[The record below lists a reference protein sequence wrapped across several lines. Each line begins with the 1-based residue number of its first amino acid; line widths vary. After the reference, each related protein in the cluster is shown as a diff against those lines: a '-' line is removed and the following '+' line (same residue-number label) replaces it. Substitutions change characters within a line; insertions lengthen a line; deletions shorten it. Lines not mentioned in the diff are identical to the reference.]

1 VRESEADA
9 TARLLERLL
18 TDPMFRRA
26 FRRDPVG
33 ASRQAGLDSV
43 ADEMAL
49 TAGKAMDTLDVRE
62 SRSSLAGVLMAAAFE
77 GVGAYDFSENFVSH
91 LSGVPDHVE
100 QVLSRVNLPAVPS
113 GLAVADAQAAE
124 PPGAAPDRIAAA
136 EPVAAAQVAGE
147 FKAITPDQVDQA
159 HAASEPVDPGQL
171 GAEGSGGAPSAE
183 TLALLQN
190 KNVTLDSTGIAD
202 FKAGKMDPRIAS
214 VLTAIARDHRITV
227 SAAISD
233 HDRLT
238 TGGSVSN
245 HFYGRAVDIATVD
258 GQPVGPGN
266 DAARQIATALEQ
278 LDPSIRPS
286 EIGSPWALPG
296 AAYFTDGAHQ
306 NHLHIAFDD
315 PIAPSWQAPQDGAA
329 GVPDAAAVPDDSSAP
344 DDSDGDDGGDSDESS
359 EPGGLEDPGG
369 DTDAEADQESDG
381 DGGDEDD
388 DSVSDDASDEQ
399 ENDENSSDSSDGD
412 DSDGDSSD
420 SGDGGDGLPDGSGV
434 DLGDVDGS
442 YPGDDASQAQIAAWM
457 GAQAE
462 KRGIPP
468 ELPVMA
474 GLVESGL
481 RNLDGGDADSV
492 GFFQMRVGIWN
503 TGDYAGYP
511 DQAELQ
517 LKWFLDQ
524 AAAVKE
530 QRIAA
535 GKPVDDP
542 GSYGDWIA
550 DVERPAAQ
558 YRGRYQLRLEEARGL
573 LKAGA
578 SSGSNASGDGVA
590 EQVDAVAGGGSSSAG
605 RRALAAVA
613 AAKSEL
619 GTPYLWG
626 GSSPETGFDC
636 SGLVQWAYAK
646 VGIQIPRTSEQQ
658 ILASNGHAVD
668 RHHLIAGDLVFFR
681 DSGGDVHHV
690 GISLGGDKFINAPH
704 TGDVVKVASLDEPYY
719 AQQFAGGRRFDM
731 SGGQKAEWVAASA
744 GAAEGSAP
752 GIDPASVEEA
762 EAALARDAAE
772 VNRPGTLL
780 FRALQV
786 QELHKEDLGLS

>member
-1 VRESEADA
+1 
-9 TARLLERLL
+9 
-18 TDPMFRRA
+18 
-26 FRRDPVG
+26 
-33 ASRQAGLDSV
+33 
-43 ADEMAL
+43 
-49 TAGKAMDTLDVRE
+49 
-62 SRSSLAGVLMAAAFE
+62 
-77 GVGAYDFSENFVSH
+77 
-91 LSGVPDHVE
+91 VPDHVE
-100 QVLSRVNLPAVPS
+100 QVLSRVNLPAIPS
-113 GLAVADAQAAE
+113 GLGVAEAQAAE
-124 PPGAAPDRIAAA
+124 PPGSASDRIAVA
-136 EPVAAAQVAGE
+136 EPVAAAQVAGQ
-147 FKAITPDQVDQA
+147 FRAITPDQVA
-159 HAASEPVDPGQL
+159 ESHTASAPERVDPGQL
-171 GAEGSGGAPSAE
+171 GAEGSGGPPSAQ
-183 TLALLQN
+183 TLALLEN

-214 VLTAIARDHRITV
+214 VLTTIARDHRITV

-266 DAARQIATALEQ
+266 EAARQIAIALEQ

-306 NHLHIAFDD
+306 NHLHVAFDD
-315 PIAPSWQAPQDGAA
+315 PIAPSWEPQQD
-329 GVPDAAAVPDDSSAP
+329 DAAAAPDVAAGPDD
-344 DDSDGDDGGDSDESS
+344 SS

-381 DGGDEDD
+381 DGGDEEN
-388 DSVSDDASDEQ
+388 DSVSDDPSDEQ

-412 DSDGDSSD
+412 DSDSSDSDNSDNSDSSD
-420 SGDGGDGLPDGSGV
+420 SGDAGLNGSGV

-442 YPGDDASQAQIAAWM
+442 YPGDDASQAQVAAWM

-462 KRGIPP
+462 KHGLPP

-481 RNLDGGDADSV
+481 RNLNYGDADSV
-492 GFFQMRVGIWN
+492 GFFQMRVSIWN
-503 TGDYAGYP
+503 QGDYAGYP
-511 DQAELQ
+511 DNPELQ
-517 LKWFLDQ
+517 LKWFLDK

-530 QRIAA
+530 QRVAA

-542 GSYGDWIA
+542 GSYGEWVA
-550 DVERPAAQ
+550 DVENPAGA

-573 LKAGA
+573 LEAGG
-578 SSGSNASGDGVA
+578 GSDSNGSGDGVA
-590 EQVDAVAGGGSSSAG
+590 EQVDAVAGGDSSSAG

-613 AAKSEL
+613 AAKGEL
-619 GTPYLWG
+619 GTPYQWG
-626 GSSPETGFDC
+626 GSSPQTGFDC
-636 SGLVQWAYAK
+636 SGLTQWAYAK

-668 RHHLIAGDLVFFR
+668 RRHLIPGDLVFFR

-690 GISLGGDKFINAPH
+690 GISLGGDKFLAAPH
-704 TGDVVKVASLDEPYY
+704 TGDVVKVSSLDEPYY

-752 GIDPASVEEA
+752 GIDPSAVRDA

-786 QELHKEDLGLS
+786 QEVHKEDLGVSLVVARVVRPRVADVAAGLRGRAGLRRALRGRRGWALRGGLVAGGGDRGQRGVDLGGRRRDRRARGAVRVGVTPGGRPRGLPVCAGGAP